1 MENLSNTMYKNPLG
15 EEKIG
20 KLLVKFSIPAI
31 VGMLVSA
38 LYNIV
43 DRIYIG
49 NAIDLGKNG
58 LAGITIGFPLMLVT
72 LAIGVLFGIGGATL
86 FSIRLGQKRE
96 LDAERVL
103 GNSFIL
109 LIVAGIAYT
118 IVGQIFLVPLLRL
131 FGASEVVLPYSLEYM
146 RVIFFGATFQV
157 LSMGLN
163 HFIRADGS
171 PKIAMMTMFIG
182 AGINVVL
189 DPIFIFGL
197 NMGMAGAALAT
208 IIAQGVSAT
217 WVILH
222 FLGKHSKAKL
232 LLKNFILDS
241 KIAKKIVSL
250 GMPGFLLQLAS
261 SILNS
266 LLNRNLFIYG
276 GDIAVSGMGII
287 NSIQTLML
295 MPIIGLNQGVQP
307 IISFNFGAKKFDR
320 VKQAVK
326 LAIIAATG
334 ICLVGFFATRLFPE
348 LLVSMFNRDKDL
360 LVFGTMA
367 IGSWF
372 LMMPVIGFQIIA
384 ANFFQAIGRSKS
396 AMFLTLTR
404 QIIFLIPA
412 VIFFPELWGVE
423 GLLYA
428 APFADLLAAIL
439 TGYFFI
445 NILKDLTH
453 LSVAHKENEIV
464 AESLLEV

>member
-1 MENLSNTMYKNPLG
+1 MVYHNPLG
-15 EEKIG
+15 EEKIS
-20 KLLVKFSIPAI
+20 KLLIKFSIPAI

-49 NAIDLGKNG
+49 NAPELGANG
-58 LAGITIGFPLMLVT
+58 LAGITIGFPLMLIM
-72 LAIGVLFGIGGATL
+72 LAVGVLFGVGGATL

-96 LDAERVL
+96 VDAEKVL
-103 GNSFIL
+103 GNAFVLLVGSGIIYMIL
-109 LIVAGIAYT
+109 
-118 IVGQIFLVPLLRL
+118 GQIFLVPLLQL
-131 FGASEVVLPYSLEYM
+131 FGASPTVLPFSIEYM
-146 RVIFFGATFQV
+146 RVIFFGSTFQIV
-157 LSMGLN
+157 SMGLN

-182 AGINVVL
+182 AGINIVL

-197 NMGMAGAALAT
+197 NMGMMGAALAT
-208 IIAQGVSAT
+208 IIAQGVSAI
-217 WVILH
+217 WVVLH

-232 LLKNFILDS
+232 QVKNLILDS
-241 KIAKKIVSL
+241 AIVKKVVSL
-250 GMPGFLLQLAS
+250 GLPGFLLQLAS
-261 SILNS
+261 SLLNT
-266 LLNRNLFIYG
+266 LLNRNLYIYG
-276 GDIAVSGMGII
+276 GDIAVSGMGVI

-320 VKQAVK
+320 VKEAIK
-326 LAIIAATG
+326 LAITVATS
-334 ICLVGFFATRLFPE
+334 IVVVGFIITRLFPE
-348 LLVSMFNRDKDL
+348 LLVSMFNRDAEL

-367 IGSWF
+367 ISSWF
-372 LMMPVIGFQIIA
+372 MMLPVVGFQIIA

-412 VIFFPELWGVE
+412 VIFFPQFWGVE

-453 LSVAHKENEIV
+453 LSIQHKENEFA
-464 AESLLEV
+464 AESLLEI

>member
-1 MENLSNTMYKNPLG
+1 MVYHNPLG
-15 EEKIG
+15 EEKIS
-20 KLLVKFSIPAI
+20 KLLIKFSIPAI

-38 LYNIV
+38 FYNIV

-49 NAIDLGKNG
+49 NAPGLGANG
-58 LAGITIGFPLMLVT
+58 LAGITIGFPLMLIM

-96 LDAERVL
+96 EDAEKVL
-103 GNSFIL
+103 GNSFVL
-109 LIVAGIAYT
+109 LVSSGIIYM
-118 IVGQIFLVPLLRL
+118 IIGQIFLFPLLKL
-131 FGASEVVLPYSLEYM
+131 FGASTTVLPFAVEYM
-146 RVIFFGATFQV
+146 RVIFFGSTFQI
-157 LSMGLN
+157 LSMGMN

-182 AGINVVL
+182 AGINIVL

-197 NMGMAGAALAT
+197 NMGMMGAALAT
-208 IIAQGVSAT
+208 IIAQGVSAL
-217 WVILH
+217 WVVLH

-232 LLKNFILDS
+232 KVKNLILDS
-241 KIAKKIVSL
+241 IIVKKVVSL
-250 GMPGFLLQLAS
+250 GLPGFLLQLAS
-261 SILNS
+261 SILNT
-266 LLNRNLFIYG
+266 LLNRNLYIYG

-320 VKQAVK
+320 VKEAIK
-326 LAIIAATG
+326 LALLAATA
-334 ICLVGFFATRLFPE
+334 IVVSGFIITRLFPE
-348 LLVSMFNRDKDL
+348 VLVSMFNRDPEL
-360 LVFGTMA
+360 MIFGTMA
-367 IGSWF
+367 ISSWF
-372 LMMPVIGFQIIA
+372 MMLPVVGFQIIA
-384 ANFFQAIGRSKS
+384 ANFFQAIGRSRS

-412 VIFFPELWGVE
+412 VIFFPQFWGVE

-453 LSVAHKENEIV
+453 LSVIHKESEFV
-464 AESLLEV
+464 SDSLLEV

>member
-1 MENLSNTMYKNPLG
+1 MVFVNPLG
-15 EEKIG
+15 EEKIS
-20 KLLVKFSIPAI
+20 KLIIKFSIPAI
-31 VGMLVSA
+31 VGMMVNA

-49 NAIDLGKNG
+49 NAVDLGKNG
-58 LAGITIGFPLMLVT
+58 LAGITIGFPLMLIM
-72 LAIGVLFGIGGATL
+72 LAIGVLFGVGGATL
-86 FSIRLGQKRE
+86 FSIRLGQKKE
-96 LDAERVL
+96 EEAEKVL
-103 GNSFIL
+103 GNSITL
-109 LIVAGIAYT
+109 MVVAGIIYM
-118 IVGQIFLVPLLRL
+118 ILGQIFLEPLLRL
-131 FGASEVVLPYSLEYM
+131 FGASDVVMPYSIEYM
-146 RVIFFGATFQV
+146 RIIFFGSVFQI
-157 LSMGLN
+157 LSMGVN

-171 PKIAMMTMFIG
+171 PRIAMLSMFIS
-182 AGINVVL
+182 AGINIVL
-189 DPIFIFGL
+189 DPVFIFGF
-197 NMGMAGAALAT
+197 NMGMAGAAIAT
-208 IIAQGVSAT
+208 VIAQAFSAI
-217 WVILH
+217 WVVYH

-232 LLKNFILDS
+232 HIKNLILDS
-241 KIAKKIVSL
+241 NIVNRIVSL

-261 SILNS
+261 SLLNT

-307 IISFNFGAKKFDR
+307 IISFNFGAKKFER
-320 VKQAVK
+320 VKEAVK
-326 LAIIAATG
+326 LAIIVATS
-334 ICLVGFFATRLFPE
+334 IVLVGYLATRLIPTV
-348 LLVSMFNRDKDL
+348 LVSMFNREADL
-360 LVFGTMA
+360 MAFSTMA

-372 LMMPVIGFQIIA
+372 FMMPVVGFQIIA

-412 VIFFPELWGVE
+412 VIIFPQLWGVQ

-428 APFADLLAAIL
+428 APFADFLAAVL

-445 NILKDLTH
+445 RVLKDLSH
-453 LSVAHKENEIV
+453 LNPENVDQSIA

>member
-1 MENLSNTMYKNPLG
+1 MVYHNPLG
-15 EEKIG
+15 EEKIS
-20 KLLVKFSIPAI
+20 KLLIKFSVPAI
-31 VGMLVSA
+31 VGMLVNA

-49 NAIDLGKNG
+49 NAVDLGKNG
-58 LAGITIGFPLMLVT
+58 LAGITIGFPLMLIM
-72 LAIGVLFGIGGATL
+72 LAIGVLFGVGGATL

-96 LDAERVL
+96 EEAEHVL

-109 LIVAGIAYT
+109 MVIAGIIYM
-118 IVGQIFLVPLLRL
+118 ILGQIFLEPLLKL
-131 FGASEVVLPYSLEYM
+131 FGASEVVLPYSIEYM
-146 RVIFFGATFQV
+146 RIIFFGSTFQI

-182 AGINVVL
+182 AGINIVL
-189 DPIFIFGL
+189 DPVFIFGF

-208 IIAQGVSAT
+208 IIAQGVSAA
-217 WVILH
+217 WIVLH

-232 LLKNFILDS
+232 RVKNLILDS
-241 KIAKKIVSL
+241 KIVNKIVSL

-261 SILNS
+261 SLLNT

-307 IISFNFGAKKFDR
+307 IISFNFGAKKFER
-320 VKQAVK
+320 VKEAVK
-326 LAIIAATG
+326 LGISTATV
-334 ICLVGFFATRLFPE
+334 IVVIGFLMTRLIPTV
-348 LLVSMFNRDKDL
+348 LVSMFNRDADL
-360 LVFGTMA
+360 LAFGTMA
-367 IGSWF
+367 ISSWF
-372 LMMPVIGFQIIA
+372 LMMPVVGFQIIA

-412 VIFFPELWGVE
+412 VIIFPQIWGVE

-445 NILKDLTH
+445 KVLKDLTH
-453 LSVAHKENEIV
+453 LSVQAQENPIA
-464 AESLLEV
+464 AESLLEI

>member
-1 MENLSNTMYKNPLG
+1 MVYHNPLG
-15 EEKIG
+15 EEKIS
-20 KLLVKFSIPAI
+20 KLLIKFSVPAI
-31 VGMLVSA
+31 VGMLVNA

-49 NAIDLGKNG
+49 NAVDLGKNG
-58 LAGITIGFPLMLVT
+58 LAGITIGFPLMLIM

-96 LDAERVL
+96 VEAEHVL
-103 GNSFIL
+103 GNSFVLMVI
-109 LIVAGIAYT
+109 AGISYL
-118 IVGQIFLVPLLRL
+118 ILGQIFLEPLLKL
-131 FGASEVVLPYSLEYM
+131 FGASDIVLPFSTEYM
-146 RVIFFGATFQV
+146 RIIFFGSTFQI

-182 AGINVVL
+182 AGINIVL
-189 DPIFIFGL
+189 DPIFIFGF

-217 WVILH
+217 WVVFH

-232 LLKNFILDS
+232 RLKNLILDS
-241 KIAKKIVSL
+241 KIVSKIVSL

-261 SILNS
+261 SLLNT

-320 VKQAVK
+320 VKEAVK
-326 LAIIAATG
+326 LGILAATV
-334 ICLVGFFATRLFPE
+334 IVVVGFIMTRLIPTV
-348 LLVSMFNRDKDL
+348 LVSMFNREADL
-360 LVFGTMA
+360 LAFGTMA

-372 LMMPVIGFQIIA
+372 LMLPVVGFQIIA

-412 VIFFPELWGVE
+412 VIIFPQFWGVE

-445 NILKDLTH
+445 KILKDLTH
-453 LSVAHKENEIV
+453 LSVQAQENPV
-464 AESLLEV
+464 AAESLLEI

>member
-1 MENLSNTMYKNPLG
+1 MVYHNPLG
-15 EEKIG
+15 EEKIS

-49 NAIDLGKNG
+49 NAPELGANG
-58 LAGITIGFPLMLVT
+58 LAGITIGFPLMLIM
-72 LAIGVLFGIGGATL
+72 LAIGVLFGVGGATL

-96 LDAERVL
+96 EDAEKVL
-103 GNSFIL
+103 GNALVL
-109 LIVAGIAYT
+109 LVGSGIVYMIA
-118 IVGQIFLVPLLRL
+118 GQILLVPLLKL
-131 FGASEVVLPYSLEYM
+131 FGASPTVLPYSIEYM
-146 RVIFFGATFQV
+146 RVIFFGSVFQIV
-157 LSMGLN
+157 SMGLN

-182 AGINVVL
+182 AGINIVL
-189 DPIFIFGL
+189 DPVFIFGF
-197 NMGMAGAALAT
+197 NMGMMGAALAT
-208 IIAQGVSAT
+208 IIAQGVSAL
-217 WVILH
+217 WVVLH
-222 FLGKHSKAKL
+222 FLSKHSKAKL
-232 LLKNFILDS
+232 QVKNLILDS
-241 KIAKKIVSL
+241 VIVKKVVSL
-250 GMPGFLLQLAS
+250 GLPGFLLQLAS
-261 SILNS
+261 SLLNT

-276 GDIAVSGMGII
+276 GDIAVSGMGVI

-307 IISFNFGAKKFDR
+307 IISFNFGAKNFDR
-320 VKQAVK
+320 VKEAIK
-326 LAIIAATG
+326 LALTVATS
-334 ICLVGFFATRLFPE
+334 IVVVGFIITRLFPE
-348 LLVSMFNRDKDL
+348 LLVSMFNRDAEL

-367 IGSWF
+367 ISSWF
-372 LMMPVIGFQIIA
+372 MMLPVVGFQIIA

-412 VIFFPELWGVE
+412 VIFFPQFWGVQ

-453 LSVAHKENEIV
+453 LSVVHKENEFA
-464 AESLLEV
+464 AESLLEI